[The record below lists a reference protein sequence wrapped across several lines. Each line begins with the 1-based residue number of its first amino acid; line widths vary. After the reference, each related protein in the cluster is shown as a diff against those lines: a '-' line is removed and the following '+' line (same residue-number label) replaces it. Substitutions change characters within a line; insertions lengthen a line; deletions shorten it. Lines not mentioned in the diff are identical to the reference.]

1 MENTQTTTI
10 QTQNQIQDKM
20 NWDVTDPQTA
30 GDYWQLAQILSKVPL
45 LHPAYRGHP
54 HTCFYAMLRG
64 ASLGF
69 APAQA
74 VEYIIP
80 IHDRLT
86 MYGDALLAVCRRSEL
101 CGGISETYDE
111 ETTTAT
117 CTAIRKG
124 EPTPVVRSFSRAD
137 AEKAGLWNK
146 QIWRSYPKRMLM
158 MRARAY
164 ALRDAYPD
172 ILHGVAVWEEVQDY
186 ETPRHGNQPV
196 QPDYAVYTNLN
207 GETIPLTCQTAA
219 KIFSD
224 DRNALSDMHDD
235 ARPGAAKG
243 LYDANQV
250 LLTRPL
256 GDWSD
261 KSLGWEVMLH
271 KTDLARMIKQAKDQK
286 SLVAGDLVKT
296 DSATKTA

>member
-69 APAQA
+69 SPAQA

-186 ETPRHGNQPV
+186 ETPPHGNQPV
-196 QPDYAVYTNLN
+196 QQDYAVYTNLN

-224 DRNALSDMHDD
+224 DRNALSDMDDD